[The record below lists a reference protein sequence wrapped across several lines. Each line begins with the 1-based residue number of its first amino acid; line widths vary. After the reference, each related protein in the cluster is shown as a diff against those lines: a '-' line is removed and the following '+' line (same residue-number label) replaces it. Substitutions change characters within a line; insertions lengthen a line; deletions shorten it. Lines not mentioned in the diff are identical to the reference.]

1 MTAAYT
7 RTHPLRWP
15 ITDDKGN
22 LLEKITLHTISLSRS
37 LELNVPAKEGV
48 SEAARLVAHNEAW
61 LMAMSGLT
69 ASELEQLAFPDYNSL
84 MAMMFAL
91 SSRQADEI
99 RKHDQGDQYQAGDP
113 DHPLLLVPVKDPFL
127 GPITQARL
135 RPPTVRMTRLADTFS
150 GMEREIKLVAA
161 VTELDETTVRSLHMP
176 DWHQLQGRV
185 ADFLEQGADF
195 FPPAT
200 SNG

>member
-1 MTAAYT
+1 MSVPYT
-7 RTHPLRWP
+7 RIHPLRWP

-22 LLEKITLHTISLSRS
+22 PLEKITLHTIPLAQS
-37 LELNVPAKEGV
+37 LEINVPTKEGV
-48 SEAARLVAHNEAW
+48 SEAARNVAHNDSW

-91 SSRQADEI
+91 SSRQTDEI

-113 DHPLLLVPVKDPFL
+113 DQPLLLVPVKDPFL
-127 GPITQARL
+127 GEVTHARL
-135 RPPTVRMTRLADTFS
+135 RPPTVKMTRLADTFS

-161 VTELDETTVRSLHMP
+161 VTELDETTVRALHMP

-195 FPPAT
+195 FPQVT

>member
-22 LLEKITLHTISLSRS
+22 PLEKITLHTITLSQS

-61 LMAMSGLT
+61 LMAI
-69 ASELEQLAFPDYNSL
+69 
-84 MAMMFAL
+84 MFAL

>member
-1 MTAAYT
+1 MSVPYI

-15 ITDDKGN
+15 ITDDKDNPLG
-22 LLEKITLHTISLSRS
+22 KITLHTIPLSQS
-37 LELNVPAKEGV
+37 LEIKAPTPPGV
-48 SEAARLVAHNEAW
+48 SEEVRLVVHNEAW

-69 ASELEQLAFPDYNSL
+69 AGELEQLAFPDYNSL

-91 SSRQADEI
+91 SSRQADEL

-113 DHPLLLVPVKDPFL
+113 DQPLLLVPVKDPFL
-127 GPITQARL
+127 GEVTHARL

-195 FPPAT
+195 FPQVT

>member
-1 MTAAYT
+1 MSVPYT
-7 RTHPLRWP
+7 RIHPLRWP

-22 LLEKITLHTISLSRS
+22 PLEKITLHTIPLSKS
-37 LELNVPAKEGV
+37 LEIKAPTPPGV
-48 SEAARLVAHNEAW
+48 SEEVRLVVLNEAW

-69 ASELEQLAFPDYNSL
+69 AGELEQLAFPDYNSL

-91 SSRQADEI
+91 SSRQADEL

-127 GPITQARL
+127 GPIAQARL
-135 RPPTVRMTRLADTFS
+135 RPPTVKLTRLADTFS

-195 FPPAT
+195 FPQVT